1 MAVSTERYQVVG
13 RRGVRRRV
21 LVGPVVH
28 FDSGLLAAPLADAAR
43 AGEGLVPGAPVD
55 GVVAAVEPGR
65 VRWRSVWH
73 RGVTPRMLGASGRR

>member
-1 MAVSTERYQVVG
+1 MPRTASAREPAERGREAVAVRTERYQVVG

-28 FDSGLLAAPLADAAR
+28 FDGGLLAAPLADAAR
-43 AGEGLVPGAPVD
+43 AGEGLVPGVPVD

-65 VRWRSVWH
+65 VR
-73 RGVTPRMLGASGRR
+73 